1 MSIINVINQVTDE
14 KLIDVLH
21 KYEEKWNFDVTATTF
36 IEMIQHKLELDDLND
51 LDKVNQAFE
60 CTNKILI
67 TIGSELKKR
76 NLIDTK
82 ENIEILLNYNRL
94 LEKIHYA
101 KHMLLHFVHYERSR
115 DAGHDYNAN
124 VDTTMFKFIPVVYD
138 ELKPLQKLL
147 YKVIDFLDR
156 SQYRRVNETC
166 YEEIRVNGYGT
177 HAWKP
182 RCTIMETINTFCNM
196 ITDFGNWKLL
206 TSSRDLDKQINDH
219 LLRTMDPRFPILKK
233 DRNVF
238 SFRNGIYFSY
248 CEGYTDAFVR
258 YDSDEYNTLDKNI
271 VSCKYFDIDFEYTEP
286 KIDPNDIQTPTLN
299 SIYNY
304 QNLTPDVIV
313 INKMLLGRMLY
324 NVGQLDNWQIIP
336 FLLGSGGTG
345 KSTINNIVRTFYDH
359 EDVGIMG
366 NNYQKTFGLADI
378 YDKFAFI
385 APEIK
390 RDWGIDQA
398 EFQEIVSGGKINVN
412 IKHKPSV
419 RVEWTA
425 PGMLGGN
432 ENPGF
437 VDNACSIQRRVVVTR
452 FDRKVMK
459 GDPQLSKKLESEIGA
474 IMRQCNLYYLQYA
487 SKYCNKDIWNVL
499 PEYYLETQRLMA
511 SASNALF
518 AFMDSDLVEYGEE
531 LYIPMDEFFKRFNIY
546 CSENNLQKPKIN
558 IDFYRSPFSKY
569 NLEVQTRTTKKY
581 LGRAYKNTN
590 FIIGADLKKIDDFDD
605 F

>member
-1 MSIINVINQVTDE
+1 MSIITSIQQATDE
-14 KLIDVLH
+14 KLVEVLH
-21 KYEEKWNFDVTATTF
+21 KYERKWDFEVTASTF
-36 IEMIQHKLELDDLND
+36 IEIIQNKLDLDDLND
-51 LDKVNQAFE
+51 FEKVNQAFD

-76 NLIDTK
+76 ELIDSK
-82 ENIEILLNYNRL
+82 EHIETLLNYNKL
-94 LEKIHYA
+94 LEKVHYA
-101 KHMLLHFVHYERSR
+101 KNMLLHFVHYERAKDS
-115 DAGHDYNAN
+115 GHDYNAN
-124 VDTTMFKFIPVVYD
+124 VDTTMFKFVPVVYD
-138 ELKPLQKLL
+138 DLKPLQKLL
-147 YKVIDFLDR
+147 YKVIDYMDR
-156 SQYRRVNETC
+156 SQYRRVDDTC
-166 YEEIRVNGYGT
+166 YEEVRVNGHGT

-182 RCTIMETINTFCNM
+182 KCTIMEVINSFCNM

-206 TSSRDLDKQINDH
+206 TTSRELDKQINDH
-219 LLRTMDPRFPILKK
+219 LLRTKDPRFPALKK

-238 SFRNGIYFSY
+238 SFRNGIYFS
-248 CEGYTDAFVR
+248 CREGYTDAFVR
-258 YDSDEYNTLDKNI
+258 YDSDEYRLLDTNI
-271 VSCKYFDIDFEYTEP
+271 VSCKYFNLDFEYTQHGINP
-286 KIDPNDIQTPTLN
+286 SDIQTPTLD
-299 SIYNY
+299 SIYEY
-304 QNLTPDVIV
+304 QNLPPEVIV

-324 NVGQLDNWQIIP
+324 NVGQMDNWQIVP

-345 KSTINNIVRTFYDH
+345 KSTINNLVRTFYDH

-459 GDPQLSKKLESEIGA
+459 GDPQLGKKLENEIGA

-487 SKYCNKDIWNVL
+487 EKYCNKDIWNVL

-518 AFMDSDLVEYGEE
+518 AFMDSDLVEYGDE

-558 IDFYRSPFSKY
+558 VDFYRSPFAKY
-569 NLEVQTRTTKKY
+569 NLDVLTRTTKKY

-590 FIIGADLKKIDDFDD
+590 FIMGVDLKKMDDFDD